1 MNLAGL
7 LDYAATCFPSRP
19 AVTWDGE
26 TISYDELHKQVVALD
41 TWLRSVGAGA
51 DTRVAVFMENRR
63 EYLVAMFA
71 IFRCGATL
79 VPCNSRLTEDELTFL
94 VSDATA
100 LVVLTDEGRAPTAR
114 AAAGD
119 ATVCVAGPEL
129 DAILGDRGGVPQA
142 PAEVDADDIAWLFY
156 TSGTT
161 GRPKGAMLSHA
172 VLQFVT
178 VAWLADL
185 TPLDETDVTLHAAP
199 LSHGAGFHA
208 LAATAR
214 AAHQVIP
221 STQGFDAAATL
232 ALIAEMGVTNTW
244 MVPTQI
250 VMLTDAAPA
259 GVALPTLRYVV
270 YGGAPMTPSA
280 TTRALERFGPIFV
293 QLYGQGE
300 SPMTIT
306 VLRRQDHRPELLGS
320 AGRARP
326 GVEVAILN
334 EDGQRLPAGSV
345 GEVAVRGASL
355 MSGYWRRP
363 DATAEALR
371 DGWLHT
377 GDLGRLTDDGVLY
390 LLDRTKDM
398 IISGGSNVYA
408 VEVERVLGAHP
419 CVADVAVVGV
429 PDELWGEVVAAVV
442 VPAAGSGLDETTL
455 EAHCRATL
463 AGYKVPRRWL
473 CVDSLPRNAYG
484 KVLKRELRAELEPR
498 S

>member
-1 MNLAGL
+1 
-7 LDYAATCFPSRP
+7 
-19 AVTWDGE
+19 
-26 TISYDELHKQVVALD
+26 
-41 TWLRSVGAGA
+41 
-51 DTRVAVFMENRR
+51 VAVFMENRR

-79 VPCNSRLTEDELTFL
+79 VPCNSRLTADELGFL
-94 VSDATA
+94 ISDAGA
-100 LVVLTDEGRAPTAR
+100 VVVLTDETHAPTAR

-119 ATVCVAGPEL
+119 ARVCVTGPEL
-129 DAILGDRGGVPQA
+129 DAILGDLGGVPTA
-142 PAEVDADDIAWLFY
+142 PANVDGEDVAWLFY

-161 GRPKGAMLSHA
+161 GNPKGAMLSHA
-172 VLQFVT
+172 VLLFVT
-178 VAWLADL
+178 IAWLADL

-221 STQGFDAAATL
+221 PAPSFDAAATL
-232 ALIAEMGVTNTW
+232 DLINKMGVTNTW

-250 VMLTDAAPA
+250 VMLTDAAPE
-259 GVALPTLRYVV
+259 GVALPTLQYVV
-270 YGGAPMTPSA
+270 YGGAPMTPIA
-280 TTRALERFGPIFV
+280 TARALERFGSIFV

-306 VLRRQDHRPELLGS
+306 VLRRQDHRAELFGS

-326 GVEVAILN
+326 GVEVAIMD
-334 EDGQRLPAGSV
+334 EGGRRVPAGSV
-345 GEVAVRGASL
+345 GEVVVRGASL
-355 MSGYWRRP
+355 MSGYWNRP
-363 DATAEALR
+363 DATAETLR

-419 CVADVAVVGV
+419 GVADVAVVGV

-442 VPAAGSGLDETTL
+442 VPALGSAIDESAL
-455 EAHCRATL
+455 EAHCRVTL
-463 AGYKVPRRWL
+463 AGYKVPRRW
-473 CVDSLPRNAYG
+473 VQADSLPRNAYG
-484 KVLKRELRAELEPR
+484 KVLKRQLRAELALR